1 MKWISTTTW
10 IGLAVTLLFLCLTPV
25 IIDEVLIREMGMSQ
39 SGAEKLQL
47 LFLSA
52 FIVLCLCLF
61 TFRRYQKLTLTMA
74 IIASLPFIPWSI
86 FFLDG
91 LGNDMKRYRFRNLQK
106 SDPEKV
112 KQHHTVFKYADITGG
127 TAIMMAIGVLMMGFG
142 SAVGGFMAFAALFA
156 MIKYQ
161 IKKSGYL
168 FAIVNEGISFSP
180 DSSGKQFYLLPLD
193 KITLGYQDS
202 SKLTLKVRDEQ
213 GVSHE
218 LRILYGM
225 IDKSQRDEA
234 QQQLQAC
241 LEPRGSKA
249 PTQAES
255 L

>member
-106 SDPEKV
+106 SDPEEV

-161 IKKSGYL
+161 LKKSGYL

-180 DSSGKQFYLLPLD
+180 NSSGKQFYLLPLD

-202 SKLTLKVRDEQ
+202 SKLALKVRDEQ

-234 QQQLQAC
+234 QQQLLAC